1 MRTNAPRM
9 VTVILALVLLA
20 FGLALTIFD
29 VSSVTSTVSDLVKD
43 YGFASGK
50 KALAE
55 KVEQVGWASLLLSN
69 LLLVVGSIFKG
80 V

>member
-9 VTVILALVLLA
+9 VTVILALA
-20 FGLALTIFD
+20 FLALGLTLTLFD
-29 VSSVTSTVSDLVKD
+29 VPSVTETVTDLVRD
-43 YGFASGK
+43 TFDVRRRD
-50 KALAE
+50 LAE
-55 KVEQVGWASLLLSN
+55 RTEQVGWASLLVSN

>member
-9 VTVILALVLLA
+9 VTVILALA
-20 FGLALTIFD
+20 FLALGLTLTLFE
-29 VSSVTSTVSDLVKD
+29 VTSVTETVSDLVKD
-43 YGFASGK
+43 TFDVRRRD
-50 KALAE
+50 LAE
-55 KVEQVGWASLLLSN
+55 RTDQVGWASLLLSN

>member
-9 VTVILALVLLA
+9 VTVILALA
-20 FGLALTIFD
+20 FLALGLTLTLFE
-29 VSSVTSTVSDLVKD
+29 VASVTETVSDLVKD
-43 YGFASGK
+43 TFDVRK
-50 KALAE
+50 RDLAE
-55 KVEQVGWASLLLSN
+55 RTEQVGWASLLLSN